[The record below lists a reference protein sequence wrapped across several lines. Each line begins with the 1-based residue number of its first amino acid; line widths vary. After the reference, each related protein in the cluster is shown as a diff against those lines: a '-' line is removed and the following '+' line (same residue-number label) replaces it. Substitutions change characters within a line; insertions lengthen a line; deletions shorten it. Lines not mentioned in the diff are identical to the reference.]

1 MREILELCATTNE
14 LAGDLYAS
22 LAERC
27 DDAGLRGTFRAM
39 ARDEDEFSNSRY
51 ELAEAWDMGLL
62 PDAINDTTLLESRLT
77 AISDEVRRAI
87 TEAGVELDCPHML
100 ALAARLELTMIDPVF
115 DEIVNLT
122 EPALT
127 NVIRGHLHTHLQRL
141 IGAIADQYSETSLEG
156 LLAATLSRVWEDNSQ
171 LANKM
176 ARDQLTGLYNR
187 RVIASQLPHWLA
199 WSARYGRPFAMMLVD
214 VDGFRA
220 VNDIYGHAAGD
231 EALSALGGA
240 LFGATRASDLV
251 IRYGGDEFAIFAPET
266 NEQQYAQ
273 LCERLTETVRNLF
286 VRAPDGTRIQLTIS
300 IGGTVVTDPA
310 GSPARSAADLI
321 AAADRSLYAAKSAGR
336 DCAARPVLLAS

>member
-1 MREILELCATTNE
+1 MREILELCASMNE
-14 LAGDLYAS
+14 LAGELYTS

-27 DDAGLRGTFRAM
+27 DDAPLRDTFRAM
-39 ARDEDEFSNSRY
+39 ARDEGEFSSSWY

-62 PDAINDTTLLESRLT
+62 PDAVNDTTLLQSRLT
-77 AISDEVRRAI
+77 TIEEEVSRAV
-87 TEAGVELDCPHML
+87 AGADAELDCAHML
-100 ALAARLELTMIDPVF
+100 ALAARLELNMIDPVF

-127 NVIRGHLHTHLQRL
+127 GVIRGHLHTHLQRL

-187 RVIASQLPHWLA
+187 RVLANQLPHWLA

-214 VDGFRA
+214 VDEFRT
-220 VNDIYGHAAGD
+220 VNDTYGHAAGD
-231 EALSALGGA
+231 EALAAVGGA
-240 LFGATRASDLV
+240 LFAATRASDLV

-266 NEQQYAQ
+266 SEHQYAQ
-273 LCERLTETVRNLF
+273 LCERLTDTVRNLF
-286 VRAPDGTRIQLTIS
+286 VRAPDGSRVELTIS

-310 GSPARSAADLI
+310 GSPPRSAADLI
-321 AAADRSLYAAKSAGR
+321 AAADRSLYTAKSAGR